1 MNFFLLRFL
10 RFLGVKIYPLF
21 AEILGLKR
29 SFAPPFWDVQ
39 DDTVEDEVVFGLV
52 IGGEGSGLGTFDFL
66 GMVVFMS
73 TSIRLF
79 GQ

>member
-21 AEILGLKR
+21 AEILGLNR

-73 TSIRLF
+73 TSIRLL